1 MVAPRFHDLTIKSAI
16 AETADA
22 VVLSFDIPD
31 ALRALYAFVPGQYL
45 TLRDTIDQQDV
56 RRSYSIC
63 SAYGAQTL
71 SVGIKHVEDGVFS
84 THAMTLKAG
93 DTLAVMTP
101 QGRFTA
107 PIGGVHDYL
116 LLAAGSGI
124 TPMVSI
130 ARSVLENEPDSTV
143 TLCYAN
149 RTTDSI
155 MFRTLFADLKDRF
168 MNRFSLTHVLDE
180 ELQDVE
186 LFNGRL
192 DADKLTEM
200 AGHGLISPT
209 KYSAVYICG
218 PEPMIKGASGAL
230 EALGVDKENIKF
242 ELFTPAG
249 GASVAR
255 QAAKSKQDTGDSAII
270 SVIVD
275 GSTRSF
281 PLAPGETAVAA
292 AEKAGVEFP
301 YSCNNGMCATCRCK
315 LVTGQADM
323 AQNFSLEE
331 WEMKAGFILACQLQP
346 NSDRILLDFDE
357 I

>member
-1 MVAPRFHDLTIKSAI
+1 MVAPRFHDLTIKSVT

-22 VVLSFDIPD
+22 VVLSFHIPD
-31 ALRALYAFVPGQYL
+31 ELRALYAFVPGQYL
-45 TLRDTIDQQDV
+45 TLRDSIDGHDV

-63 SAYGAQTL
+63 SVFGAQTL
-71 SVGIKHVEDGVFS
+71 SVGIKHVEGGAFS
-84 THAMTLKAG
+84 THAMSLKPG
-93 DTLAVMTP
+93 DTLGVMTP

-107 PIGGVHDYL
+107 PVGGAHDYL

-149 RTTDSI
+149 RTTASI
-155 MFRTLFADLKDRF
+155 MFRVLFADLKDRY
-168 MNRFSLTHVLDE
+168 MDRFSLTHILDE
-180 ELQDVE
+180 ELQDIE

-192 DADKLTEM
+192 DAGKLTEM
-200 AGHGLISPT
+200 ADHGLISPA
-209 KYSAVYICG
+209 KYTATYICG
-218 PEPMIKGASGAL
+218 PEPMITGASNAL
-230 EALGVDKENIKF
+230 EALGVSKESIKF

-249 GASVAR
+249 GAPVAVR
-255 QAAKSKQDTGDSAII
+255 AQKSEKGTGATI

-281 PLAPGETAVAA
+281 ALEPGDTAVAA

-315 LVTGQADM
+315 LVTGDADM

-331 WEMKAGFILACQLQP
+331 WEIKAGFILACQLKP
-346 NSDRILLDFDE
+346 KSDKILLDFDA